1 MHPNTHLAIDASL
14 CGQPIRLSEGA
25 ATVRLTALQQ
35 MAADDR
41 GLVHGGF
48 LFGLADY
55 AVMLAV
61 NHPNVVLGA
70 ADTRFTA
77 PVRVGEVVTAE
88 AVRTEAKGR
97 KHIVEVSATVG
108 DREVLRGTFT
118 AFVLDEHVLD

>member
-1 MHPNTHLAIDASL
+1 MRPNTHLAIDGTL
-14 CGQPIRLSEGA
+14 CGQPVRLSEGA
-25 ATVRLTALQQ
+25 ATVRLTTLQQ
-35 MAADDR
+35 MSADDR

-61 NHPNVVLGA
+61 NHPHVVLGA

-88 AVRTEAKGR
+88 AVRTENAGR
-97 KHIVEVSATVG
+97 KHIVEVHAAVG

-118 AFVLDEHVLD
+118 AFVLDKHVLD